1 MTDSLMTRSILTSS
15 RTTPMTR
22 WMAVALMIVAQLT
35 SCKRKEPSLDA
46 PSPVVVAFFTARI
59 ASKTT
64 GAPSADVL
72 RQFAPLLSDTLVA
85 LLHAAAVMEDRAI
98 KLAPDEKPPFA
109 EGDLYSSLFEGPTA
123 FSLARDTVAARQRK
137 VVVRFV
143 RVDNGASYSWT
154 DTVQLGKHDR
164 YDVIDDIRYGGAGE
178 FGNHGSLRASLE
190 GALSELNAVAAK
202 PVNAP
207 TGGAP
212 RPTR

>member
-1 MTDSLMTRSILTSS
+1 MRSV
-15 RTTPMTR
+15 
-22 WMAVALMIVAQLT
+22 AVALAVLAQMT

-46 PSPVVVAFFTARI
+46 PSPVVVAFYTARI

-85 LLHAAAVMEDRAI
+85 LLRAAAVMEDRAI

-123 FSLARDTVAARQRK
+123 FSLVRDTVAARQRK
-137 VVVRFV
+137 VVMRFV

-154 DTVQLGKHDR
+154 DTVYLGKHDR

-190 GALSELNAVAAK
+190 ASLSELNAAATK
-202 PVNAP
+202 PVSAP
-207 TGGAP
+207 TGRAS